1 MKRLRHRRGLM
12 LTMSASLM
20 LAGCNLAPAYHP
32 PVTPVPASYKPI
44 PGWQEAAPADMTTRG
59 PWWSLFNDPVLAGL
73 EQRLDG
79 ANPDLAASV
88 ARHDAALAY
97 AGQARAA
104 LLPSADLQ
112 GSASQNRQSQQRPLR
127 GTDQPDTYGADQI
140 NGVIGYEV
148 DLWGRLHNQLR
159 SRQAMAQASD
169 ADRAAMQLSLEAQL
183 ATDYVTLR
191 GLDDRIHLLDL
202 TVASYDRSHALT
214 QTLFNGK
221 IAAQMDVSRAQV
233 QLDNA
238 RIAAAQARAD
248 RAVMEDAVAV
258 LVGETPST
266 FHLAPATA
274 PPLPDVPVGLP
285 ATLLE
290 RRPDVAS
297 AERAV
302 ASANL
307 GIGIA
312 RAAFYPS
319 LTLGALGG
327 VQSQGENPFKV
338 GDLFWALGPQ
348 VTLPIFQGGKL
359 KAQLAQAQAN
369 LRGASA
375 HYRATVLTA
384 FQQVEDN
391 RAQLARLAQEVGSS
405 QEAVTAAQQTSDAA
419 LSLYTNGATS
429 FLDVV
434 TAQTALLQAQQAA
447 LDIRTRRLA
456 ASVALVRAL
465 GGGWHDPF
473 TAQGNRPASIKG
485 KS

>member
-12 LTMSASLM
+12 LTMGASLM

-79 ANPDLAASV
+79 ANPDLAAAV

-104 LLPSADLQ
+104 LLPSVDLQ

-183 ATDYVTLR
+183 ATDYMTLR

-202 TVASYDRSHALT
+202 TVTSYNRSHTLT

-266 FHLAPATA
+266 FHLPPPPHHRCPMCPSASPRPCWSAAPMSPRRSVPSPRPIWASASLA
-274 PPLPDVPVGLP
+274 PPSIP
-285 ATLLE
+285 A
-290 RRPDVAS
+290 
-297 AERAV
+297 
-302 ASANL
+302 
-307 GIGIA
+307 
-312 RAAFYPS
+312 
-319 LTLGALGG
+319 
-327 VQSQGENPFKV
+327 
-338 GDLFWALGPQ
+338 
-348 VTLPIFQGGKL
+348 
-359 KAQLAQAQAN
+359 
-369 LRGASA
+369 
-375 HYRATVLTA
+375 
-384 FQQVEDN
+384 
-391 RAQLARLAQEVGSS
+391 
-405 QEAVTAAQQTSDAA
+405 
-419 LSLYTNGATS
+419 
-429 FLDVV
+429 
-434 TAQTALLQAQQAA
+434 
-447 LDIRTRRLA
+447 
-456 ASVALVRAL
+456 
-465 GGGWHDPF
+465 
-473 TAQGNRPASIKG
+473 
-485 KS
+485 